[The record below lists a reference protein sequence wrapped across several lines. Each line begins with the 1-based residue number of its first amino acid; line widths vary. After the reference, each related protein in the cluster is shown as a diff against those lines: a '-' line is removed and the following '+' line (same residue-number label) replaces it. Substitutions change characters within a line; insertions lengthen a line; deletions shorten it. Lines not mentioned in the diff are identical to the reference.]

1 MCGVGRKN
9 TMQASQR
16 GTCQHSLPAS
26 HIWATRAHS
35 IHHMAGQEHTSAHRG
50 HTTSTTWQAAS
61 RLLTGCRIRRDPD
74 ACVVL
79 GERKQSRPVR
89 GAHASIAC
97 QHHTWNIR
105 GHITST
111 IWRAA
116 WQPLTSCRIKR
127 DPDACVVLGERK
139 QSRLVRGAHA
149 SIAGQHH
156 TSGQQGHRIY
166 TTWLAGTHIRA
177 SRAHNKHQ
185 MAGSKPITH
194 GLQNQEGSRCMCGVG
209 RKKTKQAGQRG
220 TCQHSLPA
228 SHIWATRA
236 HNQHHMA
243 GSKPITHGLQ
253 NQEGSRCMCGVGR
266 KKTKQAGQR
275 GTCQHSLP
283 ASHIWATRAQNI
295 HHMAGQEHTS
305 AHRGHTTSTTWQAAS
320 RSLTRCR
327 NRRDPDACVG

>member
-111 IWRAA
+111 TWRAAWQPLTSCRIKRDPDACVVLGERKQSRPVRGAHASIACQHHTWNIRGHITSTTWRAA

-209 RKKTKQAGQRG
+209 RKNTMQASQRG

-236 HNQHHMA
+236 H
-243 GSKPITHGLQ
+243 S
-253 NQEGSRCMCGVGR
+253 
-266 KKTKQAGQR
+266 
-275 GTCQHSLP
+275 
-283 ASHIWATRAQNI
+283 I